1 MLALGL
7 NGDFPVLLGLMK
19 QLDAQTILNRSVT
32 NILEQCE
39 NYV

>member
-7 NGDFPVLLGLMK
+7 NGDFPVLLK
-19 QLDAQTILNRSVT
+19 QLDAQTILNQSVT
-32 NILEQCE
+32 NILAQCE